1 MKVCIDLELCEVETG
16 IITEIQVGDRAKVF
30 THEDIHVDTSSQ
42 TTTDTQHL
50 KSIKIRSSSELENP
64 RINQFLHVY
73 SLDIENLIIPTL
85 EAKIANFRALLDY
98 DVQILDSVPD
108 SSTVLLFLAVQ
119 IQRFDPQTPPIS
131 LFDRFFTYKECYM
144 FKVFWRIY
152 SDEVYLIG
160 QLEKFHQSDHITD
173 KPYWNPAPKLVLKH
187 CTKERYIS
195 TAYNEHGL
203 YTISNRS
210 MLTGNSLTGL
220 INPRFP
226 IWLTL

>member
-1 MKVCIDLELCEVETG
+1 MCEVETG
-16 IITEIQVGDRAKVF
+16 IITEIQLGNRTKVF

-42 TTTDTQHL
+42 TPTDTQHL
-50 KSIKIRSSSELENP
+50 KSIKIKSFSKIENA
-64 RINQFLHVY
+64 RINQFLHVR
-73 SLDIENLIIPTL
+73 SLDIESFIVPTL
-85 EAKIANFRALLDY
+85 EAKIDNLKALLDY
-98 DVQILDSVPD
+98 DVQILDSIPD

-119 IQRFDPQTPPIS
+119 IQRFDPKTPPIS
-131 LFDRFFTYKECYM
+131 MFDRFFTYKECYM

-152 SDEVYLIG
+152 SDEIYLIG
-160 QLEKFHQSDHITD
+160 QLEQFHQSDHITD

-187 CTKERYIS
+187 CKKERYIS
-195 TAYNEHGL
+195 TVYNEYSL

-210 MLTGNSLTGL
+210 KLTGNSLTGL